1 MYYVIEKLHQVKDY
15 KIETLFTAMNLA
27 DRYLAELAE
36 SQTKAPCLVA
46 LGVTTLLM
54 AAKIEEPIS
63 PSFERMVGL
72 LKKYDI
78 TNISK
83 RILLDQ
89 EEQVI
94 LKLDFHLRDVSSIQ
108 FLERYLRLFG
118 IDTRS
123 KDQLREVVL
132 LAYRLCTHQLG
143 KAQFLSFKP
152 SQQAAASTLLAINIC
167 LSPTAKV
174 TPLKCMN
181 KDRLQS

>member
-1 MYYVIEKLHQVKDY
+1 
-15 KIETLFTAMNLA
+15 MNLA
-27 DRYLAELAE
+27 DRYLAKLAE
-36 SQTKAPCLVA
+36 AETKAPCLVA

-72 LKKYDI
+72 LKKYEI

-83 RILLDQ
+83 QILLDQ

-94 LKLDFHLRDVSSIQ
+94 LKLDFQLRDVSSIQ
-108 FLERYLRLFG
+108 FLERYHRLFG
-118 IDTRS
+118 IDTRAE
-123 KDQLREVVL
+123 DQLREVVL

-152 SQQAAASTLLAINIC
+152 SQQAAAAMILAINIC

-174 TPLKCMN
+174 TSLK
-181 KDRLQS
+181 